1 MISSKIIPSPG
12 PGRYHKTID
21 FKDIDIT
28 VGMDILMDLL
38 LDNELNIFCKNLDI
52 DDSEVLNKVSESV
65 IRRWKEKY
73 PDSLLSPELELYD
86 PSGDGVYYLA
96 KLNAR
101 NIKLEVK

>member
-1 MISSKIIPSPG
+1 MMNSIPKPTPARPHKI
-12 PGRYHKTID
+12 ID
-21 FKDIDIT
+21 FKGIDIT
-28 VGMDILMDLL
+28 AGMDILMDLL
-38 LDNELNIFCKNLDI
+38 LDNESNIFCKNLDI

-65 IRRWKEKY
+65 RRCWKEKY

-96 KLNAR
+96 KLNPR

>member
-1 MISSKIIPSPG
+1 MMSSKIPSPG
-12 PGRYHKTID
+12 PGLQHKVID
-21 FKDIDIT
+21 FRDIDIT
-28 VGMDILMDLL
+28 AGMDILMDLL
-38 LDNELNIFCKNLDI
+38 LDNEPSVFCKNLDI
-52 DDSEVLNKVSESV
+52 DDSEVLDKVSESV
-65 IRRWKEKY
+65 KRCYKEKY